1 MQNSTV
7 ETLNR
12 FKSMLASGP
21 TGLGTQT
28 TNIAA
33 LLNRPDEESD
43 TELRHRAPYRNDVAL
58 GEELNDRLME
68 WAAGINLYEG
78 HLDYL
83 RKCNF
88 GRYVMLTY
96 AFTEDRERLFMA
108 GQAMV
113 SLFALDDYFVDDE
126 RAGTTHDKV
135 GRNLGICMSAL
146 DEPYFTKKYNDDTD
160 EGLSQHPVH
169 IALREHIA
177 LTSKYATPQQ
187 EARVRHEDMCLFVA
201 MCMESSW
208 RANKMISPV
217 WEYLGGRQMN
227 GFTPCLTMIDIVD
240 AYELPH
246 NIYSMPSVRK
256 VVKIA
261 GLICVMVNDL
271 VSTEKEAE
279 AGMHQFGIREAI
291 EKEEGCSYE
300 EAHRIG
306 VRFHNDL
313 LRIFEDES
321 AKLMVYATPE
331 LRRYLIG
338 LEAWIAGSHL
348 WHTTS
353 ERYSENS
360 SDDSAEDTAD
370 ETAEDNSNG
379 TQEESITNASGN
391 SSSSAPENTTAN
403 APEDNSMGNSE
414 DSPMDAPEEP
424 SEDAQGT
431 TFSSSPLESSA
442 VPPVDSSSNNLGKT
456 STSLPTDK
464 ASNATDN
471 ISTDA
476 PPVTLAGFL
485 DKIYTGAPSFP
496 SKGVTGAPSKISSK
510 KPTV

>member
-1 MQNSTV
+1 MQNSTL
-7 ETLNR
+7 ETLNL
-12 FKSMLASGP
+12 FKSMLVAGP

-33 LLNRPDEESD
+33 TLNRPEEESD
-43 TELRHRAPYRNDVAL
+43 TELRHRPPYRNDVAL
-58 GEELNDRLME
+58 GEELNERLMV
-68 WAAGINLYEG
+68 WAESINLYEG

-96 AFTEDRERLFMA
+96 AFTQDRERLFMA

-169 IALREHIA
+169 VALREHIA
-177 LTSKYATPQQ
+177 LTAKYATPQQ
-187 EARVRHEDMCLFVA
+187 VARVRHEDMCLFVA

-208 RANKMISPV
+208 RAKKMITPV

-227 GFTPCLTMIDIVD
+227 GFIPCLTMIDIDD

-246 NIYSMPSVRK
+246 NIYSMPAVRK

-271 VSTEKEAE
+271 VSTEKEEE

-291 EKEEGCSYE
+291 EKEEGCSYA

-321 AKLMVYATPE
+321 AKLMVYATPD

-353 ERYSENS
+353 ERYSENT
-360 SDDSAEDTAD
+360 SDDTTEDTSTESPED
-370 ETAEDNSNG
+370 TTSGTSENTSTVTPENTTTATPDYTSTGTSEDIS
-379 TQEESITNASGN
+379 T
-391 SSSSAPENTTAN
+391 SAPENTSTE
-403 APEDNSMGNSE
+403 APVDASAGSPDNTS
-414 DSPMDAPEEP
+414 
-424 SEDAQGT
+424 T
-431 TFSSSPLESSA
+431 SA
-442 VPPVDSSSNNLGKT
+442 PVDSS
-456 STSLPTDK
+456 TD
-464 ASNATDN
+464 TPEITPEN

-476 PPVTLAGFL
+476 PKVTLASFL
-485 DKIYTGAPSFP
+485 ENIHTGAPKVNFTRAPEITSASVP
-496 SKGVTGAPSKISSK
+496 ENINTDAPVAPSNRAPQI
-510 KPTV
+510 T